1 MVQNA
6 DWGPPLW
13 RILHTAAE
21 RLGRQPT
28 GLLAADE
35 RRAWI
40 QLLKVTEGILPCAQ
54 CRKHYGEWKKAR
66 PLDGLGA
73 GSALRPSSREWLW
86 RLHEAVN
93 ERTAAQRPRPTL
105 EEVEALYAPLAK
117 DLAKEFDALRKII
130 QDALL
135 RGLLDGRHWA
145 EWSTKLRFL
154 RSLWSTG

>member
-66 PLDGLGA
+66 PVDGLGA

-93 ERTAAQRPRPTL
+93 ERTGAPGPRPTL
-105 EEVEALYAPLAK
+105 EEVEALYAPAAK
-117 DLAKEFDALRKII
+117 DLAKEFDTLRKVI

-135 RGLLDGRHWA
+135 RGLLDGRHWS
-145 EWSTKLRFL
+145 EWTTKLRFL
-154 RSLWSTG
+154 RSLWG